1 MIVWV
6 TSINVSL
13 YHHPFC
19 LVLLSLQETSEFLIL
34 LSEADGAWKKKD
46 VSALELQRWNF
57 LEVLMAQRESRD
69 LSSSVTFFSTF
80 NTIHSFSYLIGFTEP
95 KEAPGAFQIS

>member
-1 MIVWV
+1 M
-6 TSINVSL
+6 
-13 YHHPFC
+13 PEF
-19 LVLLSLQETSEFLIL
+19 LVLLSEV
-34 LSEADGAWKKKD
+34 DGAWRKKD

-57 LEVLMAQRESRD
+57 LEVLMVQRESRD

>member
-1 MIVWV
+1 M
-6 TSINVSL
+6 
-13 YHHPFC
+13 PEF
-19 LVLLSLQETSEFLIL
+19 LVLLSEV
-34 LSEADGAWKKKD
+34 DGAWRKKD

-57 LEVLMAQRESRD
+57 LEVLMVQRESRG

>member
-1 MIVWV
+1 M
-6 TSINVSL
+6 
-13 YHHPFC
+13 PEF
-19 LVLLSLQETSEFLIL
+19 LVLLSEV
-34 LSEADGAWKKKD
+34 DGAWKKKD

-57 LEVLMAQRESRD
+57 LEVLMVQRESRD